1 MKAFPTVTTNNEG
14 NEVRCGG
21 MDLRDYFAAKAMQ
34 SIMTNNKAFFHK
46 IAELAEKHD
55 ESADL
60 VMAKF
65 SYVYA
70 DAMMKARENNG

>member
-14 NEVRCGG
+14 NEVHCGG

-34 SIMTNNKAFFHK
+34 AMMTNSTTFFPQIAKVSEKQNKDPDF
-46 IAELAEKHD
+46 
-55 ESADL
+55 
-60 VMAKF
+60 VMAQL

-70 DAMMKARENNG
+70 DAMMKARE